1 MKTKF
6 FLGGVAVII
15 VIAVVFASKTNLF
28 KGMLAPSQF
37 TASQP
42 SFSFVNSPS
51 YVLPPETVTSSWRIT
66 PVNNKTPFS
75 INSVCV
81 DMNYNKSVQ
90 LTEKHFITES
100 HFSGQL
106 VLSIDGVPAVQRAVD
121 ASLVDGVCEY
131 ITLPQLLTFSKKPS
145 VDVKLSLNLSSTALL
160 EKSFTPIVGIKFDA
174 SAIEAPSNAIHID
187 LPAKPRFIPR
197 PDSPSG
203 LQSAGAYK
211 ELAKFYV
218 RDLKNP
224 HYFDETS
231 FELKTIDIKL
241 EGSGVNVMNLKLY
254 PPGPDSNA
262 VTGIKLSPNSVRFN
276 MLSNPLI
283 REEGFNIISK
293 LNPQYFSIRGDVV
306 ATAQGGKIKLGI
318 ASLDSAGT
326 NWRGGTS
333 LGNGD
338 SAPDIEWTS
347 SAKPGIFFWT
357 AQSSPVYL
365 NSAPLIYGSA
375 SGTLVP
381 GTLILED

>member
-1 MKTKF
+1 MKSKI
-6 FLGGVAVII
+6 FLAGAVII
-15 VIAVVFASKTNLF
+15 IFAAVFASRTDLF
-28 KGMLAPSQF
+28 KGMFAPRQF
-37 TASQP
+37 PASP
-42 SFSFVNSPS
+42 PNFSFINSPL
-51 YVLPPETVTSSWRIT
+51 YVLPAETVISSWRIQ
-66 PVNNKTPFS
+66 PVNKKTPFS
-75 INSVCV
+75 ISGVCV
-81 DMNYNKSVQ
+81 DLYYKTLNP
-90 LTEKHFITES
+90 IDES
-100 HFSGQL
+100 YFSGQL
-106 VLSIDGVPAVQRAVD
+106 ILFIDNVPTVQRIVD
-121 ASLVDGVCEY
+121 ASLIDGVCEY
-131 ITLPQLLTFSKKPS
+131 ITLPQLLTFSKKHS

>member
-145 VDVKLSLNLSSTALL
+145 VDVKLSFNLANSPL
-160 EKSFTPIVGIKFDA
+160 EKSFTPIVGIKFDSVA
-174 SAIEAPSNAIHID
+174 MEVPSNIIHVD
-187 LPAKPRFIPR
+187 LPAKPWFTLR

-203 LQSAGAYK
+203 AQTTVGPSQV
-211 ELAKFYV
+211 LAKFYV
-218 RDLKNP
+218 HDVKNP
-224 HYFDETS
+224 YYYDETP
-231 FELKTIDIKL
+231 FELKAIDIKI
-241 EGSGVNVMNLKLY
+241 EGSGVNLTNLTLESLGVNVK
-254 PPGPDSNA
+254 
-262 VTGIKLSPNSVRFN
+262 GIKLSPNSVRFN
-276 MLSNPLI
+276 MLSSPS
-283 REEGFNIISK
+283 IISPSR
-293 LNPQYFSIRGDVV
+293 PQTFYIRGDVA
-306 ATAQGGKIKLGI
+306 ATAQGGNIKFGI
-318 ASLDSAGT
+318 ANLGSAGT
-326 NWRGGTS
+326 NWRGGTA

-338 SAPDIEWTS
+338 LAPDIQWTS
-347 SAKPGIFFWT
+347 GSKGFFWT
-357 AQSSPVYL
+357 PQSSPVYF
-365 NSAPLIYGSA
+365 NSEPLSYGSA

-381 GTLILED
+381 GTLILDD